1 MTMCIVGAIKDGNL
15 SVFEMHYNDAVLDHR
30 KYHQHWLSEW
40 EKYPTDNEYAQ
51 EQIAYHKAIL
61 DDEGSRDR
69 FEAPHMRMGGCER
82 RAAEAGIWVVDTPEK
97 EDKWFELHVNDK
109 IHDHYLDKS
118 LLVLDFD
125 EKKASIRQ
133 DNGLTNWEACLPDG
147 WEFEMIGPADPIY
160 EDPPFNEGASLEGH
174 LVRFLAEARP
184 FLGRDELKEMAQE
197 MDLSLRDVVR
207 FFDDNEVRWQALKD
221 KLFEER
227 STIG

>member
-184 FLGRDELKEMAQE
+184 FLGRDELNEMAQE

-207 FFDDNEVRWQALKD
+207 FFDDNEVRWQAQKD
-221 KLFEER
+221 ELFR
-227 STIG
+227 MRP